1 MVGSG
6 RQHLAVKWLGFG
18 QTAGLV
24 VVQGKLE
31 LLLEGRGET
40 LGLLASPLLLR
51 QATLATVHR

>member
-31 LLLEGRGET
+31 LLLEGRGQT
-40 LGLLASPLLLR
+40 LGVAGFGTASSLGG
-51 QATLATVHR
+51 AGDGS